1 MTPSSGSG
9 TGTPLAP
16 PVAPAGTGIGQC
28 TGKYAYAWQFSLYFC
43 AGNTLKR
50 VDNGGGVGVAVLTDT
65 QANFQN
71 AGIQANK
78 GMILY
83 NLTTGVSGPVI
94 AVTATTLTA
103 SSVTW
108 SNGDIYRVTALTGA
122 EIASIDMYLEVT
134 AADISA
140 AMAATGAC
148 SCTLQSWA
156 WDWLTKLNIIEAAAF
171 YSCPCG
177 NTRLTDD
184 QKTNLLTWA
193 TAQLEELRN
202 GNIAICSGD
211 TGKTYPAI
219 GWAEINHTA
228 WSELE
233 IIEHYDQRTP

>member
-1 MTPSSGSG
+1 MSPSSGSG

-28 TGKYAYAWQFSLYFC
+28 TGKYAYAWQFSLFFC
-43 AGNTLKR
+43 PASTLKR

-78 GMILY
+78 GMVLY
-83 NLTTGVSGPVI
+83 NLTTGVSGPVT
-94 AVTATTLTA
+94 AVTITTLTA
-103 SSVTW
+103 TGVTW
-108 SNGDIYRVTALTGA
+108 SNGDVYRVTALTGA
-122 EIASIDMYLEVT
+122 EIASIEMYLDVT
-134 AADISA
+134 AADINA
-140 AMAATGAC
+140 ALAATGAC
-148 SCTLQSWA
+148 SCTWQSWVLG
-156 WDWLTKLNIIEAAAF
+156 WLAKLNIIEAAAF

-184 QKTNLLTWA
+184 QKANLLTWA

-202 GNIAICSGD
+202 GNITVCEGD

-219 GWAEINHTA
+219 AIAEVNHTA

-233 IIEHYDQRTP
+233 IIENYAKSHP